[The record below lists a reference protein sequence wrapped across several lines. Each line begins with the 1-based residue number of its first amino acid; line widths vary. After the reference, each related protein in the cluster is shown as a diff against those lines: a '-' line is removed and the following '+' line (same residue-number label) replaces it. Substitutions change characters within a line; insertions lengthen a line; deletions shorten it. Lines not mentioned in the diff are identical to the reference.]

1 MMAILKFAGFAV
13 FASTS
18 AIALWALGRWLRSKG
33 HGPLLDRLDQQWT
46 ALQLRVSPLAL
57 SASFHMFSGAQHLNR
72 LPLLGSKNSAAQA
85 QQIVMAI
92 RAVQKAQRRE
102 APENR
107 Q

>member
-18 AIALWALGRWLRSKG
+18 AIAFWALGRWLRSKG
-33 HGPLLDRLDQQWT
+33 YGPLLDKLDQQWT

-57 SASFHMFSGAQHLNR
+57 SASFHMFSGPQHLNR

-85 QQIVMAI
+85 QQIAMAI
-92 RAVQKAQRRE
+92 RAAQEAQRRE
-102 APENR
+102 TASNH
-107 Q
+107 